1 MREKRALLFITTL
14 CRRFSEE
21 KSKMSGLPPPSAVS
35 DVWPRLAG
43 STSTGPIPLGGGS
56 TGLPTVNN
64 PNLPLNTASSAGTS
78 PPPVPQPRT
87 PFPSMQRPVGAN
99 NSLLS
104 NNYATANTVQSM
116 NPMAMNFVCN
126 L

>member
-1 MREKRALLFITTL
+1 
-14 CRRFSEE
+14 
-21 KSKMSGLPPPSAVS
+21 MSGLPPPSAVS